1 MVTFLSTIF
10 VLIAINLA
18 LLLFSTNKAKQRLNK
33 FNKDLSATSDSKIYP
48 LNLNSSKYKKAI

>member
-33 FNKDLSATSDSKIYP
+33 FNKDLSTTADSKIYP